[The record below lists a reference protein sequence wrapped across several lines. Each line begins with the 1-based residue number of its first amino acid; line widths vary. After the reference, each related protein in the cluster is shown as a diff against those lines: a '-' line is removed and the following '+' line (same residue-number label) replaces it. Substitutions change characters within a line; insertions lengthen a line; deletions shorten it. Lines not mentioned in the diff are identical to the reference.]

1 MKKWKKGLL
10 NALLIALTI
19 SVAIPIGRYLPGLY
33 ESVRSHGRTGD
44 FSMHIKGMQHS
55 VTLYG
60 TSTCVHCKAARA
72 YLRTAGV
79 NFNDMVVDKSP
90 EAARAF
96 AKLGESSVPLLIAKN
111 NLIVGFVADE
121 YKSMLVKN

>member
-1 MKKWKKGLL
+1 MKKLKKGIL
-10 NALLIALTI
+10 NTLLIALTI

-44 FSMHIKGMQHS
+44 FSLHVEGMQHS
-55 VTLYG
+55 LTLYG

-72 YLRTAGV
+72 YLRNAGV

-90 EAARAF
+90 EAAQAF
-96 AKLGESSVPLLIAKN
+96 AKLGEGSVPVLISKN
-111 NLIVGFVADE
+111 HLIVGFVADE
-121 YKSMLVKN
+121 YQSMLVKN